1 MPHPTTG
8 TAHWDEVPEKY
19 NIALDVSTRHSP
31 EALSMIWRD
40 DAGATRRVTWRWMR
54 ARAARFGT
62 FFRDRGVRPGDRVA
76 LVLPASPDT
85 AAAVLGALRIGAVV
99 VMAGTLWGE
108 EALAFRLD
116 DSAPALTLTTPER
129 LAAFEAS
136 GTGHLIALTPR
147 LLDGVPEECEPEV
160 TRADDPAVIY
170 YTSGTSGPP
179 KGVVHAHRWLPGH
192 NEFTVCH
199 QLRPGELFHGAG
211 DWAWSLAKLLGPWRH
226 GAVPFVFHQ
235 PGRFDPVALFEAMAA
250 EGVGNML
257 FNPTMLRRLRAV
269 LPEAGKQIP
278 LRPRRAYS
286 SSEPLPADLAR
297 WFTEQFH
304 VPLYDYY
311 GLTESYPMIGVLP
324 GTTAPSGSM
333 GRALPGWQVAVLDDR
348 DRPVPP
354 GTPGQIC
361 LRARTNPQYPLGYWN
376 RPADTR
382 AVFEGEWFRTGDTAT
397 QDDRGNFYFL
407 GRSDDVIISSGYRIG
422 PYDLEAVLDTHPAV
436 AESAVVGDPDPD
448 RGQIVHAFIVL
459 ADGHRPSPRLTAS
472 IQEHVR
478 TVHSRF
484 AYPRRVD
491 YVDALPRSTTH
502 KIQRAALRAG
512 R

>member
-1 MPHPTTG
+1 MGRGGTG
-8 TAHWDEVPEKY
+8 
-19 NIALDVSTRHSP
+19 
-31 EALSMIWRD
+31 
-40 DAGATRRVTWRWMR
+40 
-54 ARAARFGT
+54 
-62 FFRDRGVRPGDRVA
+62 
-76 LVLPASPDT
+76 LPARRQR
-85 AAAVLGALRIGAVV
+85 A
-99 VMAGTLWGE
+99 
-108 EALAFRLD
+108 
-116 DSAPALTLTTPER
+116 ALTLATPDR

-179 KGVVHAHRWLPGH
+179 KGVVHAHRWLLGH

-199 QLRPGELFHGAG
+199 QLTQGELFHGAG

-257 FNPTMLRRLRAV
+257 LNPTMLRRLRAV

-354 GTPGQIC
+354 GTPARYAFEHGPTRNTRWATGTVRRTPVPSS
-361 LRARTNPQYPLGYWN
+361 RASGSAPVIPPPRT
-376 RPADTR
+376 
-382 AVFEGEWFRTGDTAT
+382 TGAT
-397 QDDRGNFYFL
+397 
-407 GRSDDVIISSGYRIG
+407 STSS
-422 PYDLEAVLDTHPAV
+422 AA
-436 AESAVVGDPDPD
+436 A
-448 RGQIVHAFIVL
+448 
-459 ADGHRPSPRLTAS
+459 
-472 IQEHVR
+472 
-478 TVHSRF
+478 
-484 AYPRRVD
+484 
-491 YVDALPRSTTH
+491 TT
-502 KIQRAALRAG
+502 
-512 R
+512 